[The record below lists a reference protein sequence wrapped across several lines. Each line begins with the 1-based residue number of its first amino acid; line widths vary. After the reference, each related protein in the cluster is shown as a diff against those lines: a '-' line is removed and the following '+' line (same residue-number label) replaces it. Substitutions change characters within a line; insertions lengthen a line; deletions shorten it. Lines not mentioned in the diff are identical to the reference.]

1 MKKIITYFVALF
13 ITVFTL
19 QAEQIKLL
27 AIGNS
32 FSDDAIEH
40 YLYDIAYAAGD
51 TIIIGNMYIGG
62 CSLERHYN
70 NSINNSPNYSY
81 RKIVDGV
88 KQSRPIITSSMRL
101 VMKSGTIFLFSKS
114 ARYRVFTI
122 LIFLT

>member
-40 YLYDIAYAAGD
+40 YLYDIAYAG
-51 TIIIGNMYIGG
+51 
-62 CSLERHYN
+62 RHHHV
-70 NSINNSPNYSY
+70 IC
-81 RKIVDGV
+81 ICW
-88 KQSRPIITSSMRL
+88 RL
-101 VMKSGTIFLFSKS
+101 LFGE
-114 ARYRVFTI
+114 A
-122 LIFLT
+122 LQ